1 MIVSKYKMLLNST
14 NAEQPRS
21 DKYLTIPVEL
31 KWDLLGQDD
40 AIDEYQ
46 RQMVKEIIG
55 KPIDYESSRF
65 SNNLYVNTIKS
76 DINYEFYFFNGN
88 PLNLSNSSNWV
99 TSYAPQQFDNG
110 EIYYNAKSFTKSFFK
125 LDLYDTKE
133 SKTQINYLTLIL
145 PVREGQSD
153 LGSISP
159 ILPNVNIKK
168 PTFSLDYFGKSEAY
182 FIYWLKSRDYL
193 NIDTFYM
200 SAKFFNGKTGD
211 FIKMMNKEQGSPQ
224 LGNKYSFN
232 PEEYFYY
239 KVKLDYN
246 TLTYEVLTTDIAAN
260 RVGEASTPIKWYEYV
275 NPV

>member
-1 MIVSKYKMLLNST
+1 MLLNST

-46 RQMVKEIIG
+46 QQIVKEIIG
-55 KPIDYESSRF
+55 KPIDYETSRF
-65 SNNLYVNTIKS
+65 SNNLYVNTLKS
-76 DINYEFYFFNGN
+76 DINYEFYFFSGLQIN
-88 PLNLSNSSNWV
+88 LNNSTDWV
-99 TSYAPQQFDNG
+99 TSYAPQQFNNG
-110 EIYYNAKSFTKSFFK
+110 EIYYNAKSFSKSFFK

-145 PVREGQSD
+145 PVRESQSD

-168 PTFSLDYFGKSEAY
+168 PTFSLDYFGKSESY
-182 FIYWLKSRDYL
+182 FIYWLKSRDYVD
-193 NIDTFYM
+193 IDTFYM
-200 SAKFFNGKTGD
+200 TAKFFNGKTGS

-224 LGNKYSFN
+224 LGNKYGFN
-232 PEEYFYY
+232 PEDYFYY

-246 TLTYEVLTTDIAAN
+246 NLTYEVLTTNNAST
-260 RVGEASTPIKWYEYV
+260 RVGSSANPIKWYEYV
-275 NPV
+275 NPVV

>member
-1 MIVSKYKMLLNST
+1 MLLNST

-46 RQMVKEIIG
+46 KQMVKEIIG

-133 SKTQINYLTLIL
+133 SKTQINFSKINQINRNQYVITYHISHLNKNLKRFLSEIMLIL
-145 PVREGQSD
+145 IQ
-153 LGSISP
+153 I
-159 ILPNVNIKK
+159 ILI
-168 PTFSLDYFGKSEAY
+168 
-182 FIYWLKSRDYL
+182 
-193 NIDTFYM
+193 
-200 SAKFFNGKTGD
+200 
-211 FIKMMNKEQGSPQ
+211 
-224 LGNKYSFN
+224 
-232 PEEYFYY
+232 
-239 KVKLDYN
+239 
-246 TLTYEVLTTDIAAN
+246 
-260 RVGEASTPIKWYEYV
+260 
-275 NPV
+275 